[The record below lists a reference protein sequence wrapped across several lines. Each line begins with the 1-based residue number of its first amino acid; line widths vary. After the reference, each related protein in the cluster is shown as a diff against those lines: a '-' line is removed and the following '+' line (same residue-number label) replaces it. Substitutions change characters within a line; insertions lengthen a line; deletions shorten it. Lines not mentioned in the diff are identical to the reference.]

1 MSGKTESGLV
11 TVIQGMR
18 WTFLIFLSLC
28 LAGCTFTR
36 YVVYNFADIND
47 HKKFPDRPL
56 QASSQG
62 FRFEKL
68 SENINPKLFLSDSD
82 PGTPLSDFLQKTPT
96 VAFLMIRKDT
106 ILYEQY
112 FKGYD
117 SSSIVPSFSM
127 AKSVTS
133 ALIGAA
139 LADGLIASIDEPAI
153 RYIPEW
159 KGRGLDAVTIRHLL
173 QMNSGISFSEQY
185 ANPFADV
192 AKFYYGRNLRR
203 YLSHMKPETAPGT
216 RWRYHSGNTQVLGLV
231 LERALK
237 GKSVTQY
244 LQEKIWTPLGM
255 EFDASWSID
264 KKKDGMEKTFC
275 CLNARARDF
284 ARFGRLYLNKGNWNG
299 QQVLPQ
305 SWVEASTK
313 HDKKG
318 GGVAWYQNQFWLGR
332 DGDYLAEGILGQ
344 FVYVCPSTE
353 TIIVRLGKSEGK
365 VDWKPLLFALARMQV
380 PKA

>member
-1 MSGKTESGLV
+1 MRPFVFSILLV
-11 TVIQGMR
+11 
-18 WTFLIFLSLC
+18 F

-36 YVVYNFADIND
+36 FVVYNFADIKD
-47 HKKFPDRPL
+47 HKKFPSRPL
-56 QASSQG
+56 EASKQV

-82 PGTPLSDFLQKTPT
+82 PGTQLSEFLKKTPT

-127 AKSVTS
+127 AKSITS
-133 ALIGAA
+133 ALIGCAV
-139 LADGLIASIDEPAI
+139 ADGLIPSIDEPAQT
-153 RYIPEW
+153 YLPEW
-159 KGRGLDAVTIRHLL
+159 KYRGLETVTIRHLL
-173 QMNSGISFSEQY
+173 QMNSGIAFKEQY
-185 ANPFADV
+185 FNPFADV
-192 AKFYYGRNLRR
+192 AKYYYGRSLRR
-203 YLSHMKPETAPGT
+203 YVAHMKPETAPGT

-237 GKSVTQY
+237 GKSVTSY
-244 LQEKIWTPLGM
+244 LQEKIWSPLGM
-255 EFDASWSID
+255 EFPASWSID
-264 KKKDGMEKTFC
+264 RKKNGMEKTFC
-275 CLNARARDF
+275 CINARARDF
-284 ARFGRLYLNKGNWNG
+284 ARFGRLYLKKGNWNG
-299 QQVLPQ
+299 QQVVPQ

-318 GGVAWYQNQFWLGR
+318 GGVTWYQNQFWLGR

-353 TIIVRLGKSEGK
+353 TIIVRLGKSEGDL
-365 VDWKPLLFALARMQV
+365 DWRSLFYSLARLKV
-380 PKA
+380 PKS